1 MLRKFLDQPVWIRV
15 LRGLALALV
24 VAGVTVYTPTPYIL
38 NAPGRAVPVSSIITI
53 EDARSEPVDGQY
65 LMTTVLSEKATL
77 LLCLYAMLD
86 PAASLSSDQVEGE
99 SHRAQSPP
107 RSGQMELA
115 QYISTRVALEELGFH
130 LEGKFVGLRILGV
143 APDSP
148 NKDSLR
154 PGDLLVSLDGQD
166 YVPLTTFR
174 TMVESTTGDQIL
186 KATVKRQGQSL
197 PIQLQVAT
205 FEGKRR
211 IGVVLRPEYTSV
223 ELPVKVEFHS
233 GNTSGASG
241 GLVFA
246 LEVYDRLNRKKN
258 LARGRIIAATGTL
271 DPAGQVGPIEGLRF
285 KLVGAERAGADTF
298 LVPRENWPEIQNIAT
313 SMTVVPVSTFE
324 EALHA
329 LE

>member
-1 MLRKFLDQPVWIRV
+1 MLRKFLDQPVWVKI

-24 VAGVTVYTPTPYIL
+24 IAGITVYTPTPYIL
-38 NAPGRAVPVSSIITI
+38 NAPGRAVPVSSIINI
-53 EDARSEPVDGQY
+53 EDSRSGPVDGQY

-77 LLCLYAMLD
+77 LLCIYAMLD
-86 PAASLSSDQVEGE
+86 PAASLSSDQVENE

-107 RSGQMELA
+107 EGGQMELA

-130 LEGKFVGLRILGV
+130 LEGEFVGLRVLGLT
-143 APDSP
+143 PDSP
-148 NKDSLR
+148 NKNSLR
-154 PGDLLVSLDGQD
+154 PGDLLLSLNGQD
-166 YVPLTTFR
+166 RIALTSFR
-174 TMVESTTGDQIL
+174 TMVEGTADEQVL
-186 KATVKRQGQSL
+186 KATVKREDKNL
-197 PIQLQVAT
+197 PIQLKTAT
-205 FEGKRR
+205 LEGKRR
-211 IGVVLRPEYTSV
+211 IGAVLRPEYTSV

-246 LEVYDRLNRKKN
+246 LEIYDRLNREKD
-258 LARGRIIAATGTL
+258 LARGRVIAATGTL
-271 DPAGQVGPIEGLRF
+271 DPAGQVGAIEGLRF